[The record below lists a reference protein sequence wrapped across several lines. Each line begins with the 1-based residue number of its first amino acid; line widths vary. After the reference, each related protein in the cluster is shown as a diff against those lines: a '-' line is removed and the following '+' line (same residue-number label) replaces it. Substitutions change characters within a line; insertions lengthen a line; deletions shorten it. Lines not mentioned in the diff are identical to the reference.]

1 MVDGVVP
8 MTLSFIS
15 ILDVDGTLMCATVVE
30 YVVGLNGSQAVARQF
45 YDVSNCEHRPIIF
58 SCALQGICDSLSC
71 SATVMKQENLP
82 KNTEEAHPEHSIA
95 RSKDKGTKNKTI
107 WSQNSFSTKLFAF
120 SSLPGNRQGCWITC
134 APFSFDWKAE
144 KRKREKK
151 NTTKFQRI
159 QRMHEF
165 TNDFEWIMDRTAGKK
180 ETKRTKQAATEELAN
195 RAQKLYPTQI
205 EYGSSGWLVLWLSLS
220 LSVPHSTC

>member
-120 SSLPGNRQGCWITC
+120 SSLAGNRQGCWITC

-151 NTTKFQRI
+151 TQQNSK
-159 QRMHEF
+159 EF
-165 TNDFEWIMDRTAGKK
+165 NVCTSLQMISNELWTERRGKK
-180 ETKRTKQAATEELAN
+180 KPNEQNKQQ
-195 RAQKLYPTQI
+195 QKNLLTAHKNCTPRK
-205 EYGSSGWLVLWLSLS
+205 
-220 LSVPHSTC
+220 